1 MVKWTAK
8 LWMVANRNNWLFLVC
23 VLIISLWS
31 ASLSLS
37 FKKKK
42 KQKQFI
48 TKPNYFLFFLISSS
62 FVQDCI

>member
-23 VLIISLWS
+23 VFIISLWS
-31 ASLSLS
+31 ASLSL

-42 KQKQFI
+42 QFI
-48 TKPNYFLFFLISSS
+48 TQPYYYYFFFFSISSS
-62 FVQDCI
+62 VVQDCV